1 MAWRRTAARRRV
13 VVNLKSDK
21 AIVGVLWA
29 KRGPL
34 LVLKDTTLLE
44 PSTTGAPHQTRLDGE
59 VLVERRNVDFVQV
72 LPGGVQ

>member
-1 MAWRRTAARRRV
+1 MFAWRRTAARRRV

-34 LVLKDTTLLE
+34 LVLKDATLLE
-44 PSTTGAPHQTRLDGE
+44 ATTSSPHQTRLDGE
-59 VLVERRNVDFVQV
+59 VLVERGNVDFVQV
-72 LPGGVQ
+72 LPGEVT